1 MNASQIRKYNTSTGV
16 LTAEREKLL
25 RVDGKGGSILDSKFS
40 PSPSSVS
47 VRHTPGVSTHPPG
60 LLHRSPFSAEW
71 TRKLVGELEDMLR
84 LDSMEGLAAGEEV
97 EKISREKAALS
108 DATRM
113 KRMMMDS
120 TQMTA
125 LLLQNEVAFVE
136 AVAAT
141 PALAE
146 VADAPADSSMLK
158 SLSSNAKLEA
168 AELLQKKVRIQVY

>member
-1 MNASQIRKYNTSTGV
+1 MNASQIRKYNTSIGV

-25 RVDGKGGSILDSKFS
+25 RADGKGGSISDSKFS

-97 EKISREKAALS
+97 EKLS

-141 PALAE
+141 PAPAE